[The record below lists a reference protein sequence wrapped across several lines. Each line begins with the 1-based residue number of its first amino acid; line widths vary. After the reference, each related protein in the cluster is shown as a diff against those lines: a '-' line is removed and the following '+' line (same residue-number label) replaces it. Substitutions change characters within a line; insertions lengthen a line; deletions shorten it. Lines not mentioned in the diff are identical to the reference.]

1 MLCSG
6 FNLHMPNGQICL
18 VCRIYELAGLDGIAC
33 NVVINAE
40 FVQCI
45 FKTALGVIAR
55 GRHCGIALEHVVH
68 ALYIVGGAGAG
79 AFGKA
84 YSVAINSNDILQL
97 HSSEHTFT
105 GKSGDSKCGLC
116 THFTI

>member
-1 MLCSG
+1 MNSFLISRKCPMLFGRGTSNTAAAKMKEMGCRKV
-6 FNLHMPNGQICL
+6 LMPNGQICL

-40 FVQCI
+40 FVQCV

-68 ALYIVGGAGAG
+68 ALYIVGGAGVG
-79 AFGKA
+79 AFGKVCRHRA
-84 YSVAINSNDILQL
+84 
-97 HSSEHTFT
+97 
-105 GKSGDSKCGLC
+105 
-116 THFTI
+116 